1 MLKHNK
7 EMNQYRKSRKL
18 SPQYREHFEM
28 EENYDEGVGY
38 YTGYHGEHPQGYEGY
53 EEDYYYANYPSWGY
67 NMWESFQENY
77 PHPRLQPS
85 EMNIPCDWKN
95 YVVGAPPGSRC
106 CAGQGPI
113 HRQWRNDLP
122 CPNYFG
128 SMQNV
133 PFRHL
138 PPNYKV
144 TKDGVVIRFRDK
156 GFRKG
161 KLMGVA

>member
-1 MLKHNK
+1 
-7 EMNQYRKSRKL
+7 MNPYRRSRKL
-18 SPQYREHFEM
+18 SPQYREYFTA
-28 EENYDEGVGY
+28 ENYDED
-38 YTGYHGEHPQGYEGY
+38 YEGY
-53 EEDYYYANYPSWGY
+53 DEDYYYPNYPAWAY
-67 NMWESFQENY
+67 TMWEGYQENY

-85 EMNIPCDWKN
+85 EMNIPCDWKK
-95 YVVGAPPGSRC
+95 YWAVGAPPGSRC
-106 CAGQGPI
+106 CSASGFI
-113 HRQWRNDLP
+113 NRQWRNDLP

-128 SMQNV
+128 SMQNA

-144 TKDGVVIRFRDK
+144 TKDGVVIRFPDK